1 MLQSLGT
8 DHYLVNAIVTSMLTT
23 SENITEN
30 PAICPSGKCNFPPYT
45 SLALCHSTEDITSQ
59 LINQTFNWTIPQFRN
74 WFTLPG
80 ITVPTKETYLS
91 FWTST
96 VWSYEDFL
104 RTAGLPAD
112 KSALSLAFE
121 GSPMDDV
128 AHIYLAYN
136 DPCLTRDREMA
147 YYPEAWRA
155 YKAKIRICLQTRS
168 TTFNLSTST
177 SINRTLLDA
186 PWERIVEDKK
196 IETGTQTIEFWSAH
210 MDGFTDNYTIG
221 VSFLSWI
228 GDQISRSFEVS
239 SSFLHVTNGVTNA
252 FLNANSSKILAGTSL
267 RTTQYYNVEFWLLAF
282 PVALFALVTI
292 FFFITVL
299 QTTRVPLWKSSQLAV
314 LYTMS
319 RPDELATKRSMEN
332 RAAKTRSEFAG
343 DSWCL
348 KESQAHV
355 E

>member
-1 MLQSLGT
+1 MIAPHTVKSTPTPYPASGLITYMLQSLGT

-23 SENITEN
+23 SENITGN

-239 SSFLHVTNGVTNA
+239 SSFLYQGDNYIYGGGDGGASFVTDIMGTDPTKCHNSSGYGFEGFTKRVRHVTNGVTNA
-252 FLNANSSKILAGTSL
+252 
-267 RTTQYYNVEFWLLAF
+267 
-282 PVALFALVTI
+282 
-292 FFFITVL
+292 
-299 QTTRVPLWKSSQLAV
+299 
-314 LYTMS
+314 
-319 RPDELATKRSMEN
+319 
-332 RAAKTRSEFAG
+332 
-343 DSWCL
+343 
-348 KESQAHV
+348 
-355 E
+355 